1 MTHILNILI
10 WVTIF
15 ATIHVA
21 ILPDTEFDTLINQ
34 LATDSYRDNKIADL
48 EKLALDLVSRL
59 AHQDKLL
66 MDVTSRINDVELKN
80 CDHEFKSQDVH
91 KENYELRSKIKDINE
106 EFQQH
111 VTSSEIHFGVIEQ
124 LFEEHVTTSDN
135 RFDVI
140 EQSVEDHFAK
150 ALGDTWVKLQ
160 AEAEKKDKKPSSV
173 SHKETAAQLLAL

>member
-1 MTHILNILI
+1 MTRILNILI
-10 WVTIF
+10 VCQTIF

-66 MDVTSRINDVELKN
+66 MDVTSRVNDIKFKN
-80 CDHEFKSQDVH
+80 HDHEFKSQDCIC
-91 KENYELRSKIKDINE
+91 KENYELRSKLEDINDD
-106 EFQQH
+106 FQKH

-124 LFEEHVTTSDN
+124 LFEDYETSSDN
-135 RFDVI
+135 HFSQVDKNLDEIATTIQVI
-140 EQSVEDHFAK
+140 LCTVLSIK
-150 ALGDTWVKLQ
+150 IY
-160 AEAEKKDKKPSSV
+160 
-173 SHKETAAQLLAL
+173 